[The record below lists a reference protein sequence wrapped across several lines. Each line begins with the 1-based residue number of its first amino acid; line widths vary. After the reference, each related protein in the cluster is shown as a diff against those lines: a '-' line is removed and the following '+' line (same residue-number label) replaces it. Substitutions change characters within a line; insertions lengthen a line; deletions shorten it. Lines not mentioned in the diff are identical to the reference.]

1 MSMIFKINR
10 VPRLLAAVC
19 VALTISAPL
28 AAAYV
33 ATGNPG
39 AQIEQTSSQIDRSNK
54 SDRLQVTPQQKPI
67 ARDGAKQIKA
77 PTPVAGPRMLA

>member
-1 MSMIFKINR
+1 MAVIFKMQR

-19 VALTISAPL
+19 VALTISAPF

-33 ATGNPG
+33 ATGKS
-39 AQIEQTSSQIDRSNK
+39 AASTEQTSSQINRSSK
-54 SDRLQVTPQQKPI
+54 GDRLQVSPQQKPVE
-67 ARDGAKQIKA
+67 RDRAKHIEA